1 MQDENIE
8 KVDGVVENNQQED
21 MEFTKEQFD
30 VTSEVVE
37 DFDYFYTDEDKILV
51 AEKLKRKHRLFI
63 GLIIGL
69 LVFITIM
76 AVGGTRM
83 VLYDTN
89 DVVTRELVQRKD
101 YHSLV
106 ESPYKYVLELFT
118 YSGNEEI
125 TSIDDILQNK
135 INASGYLL
143 EINLS
148 KNSNKDKCLE
158 YQTKLD
164 GYVSSSSSYSNI
176 PLKKG
181 DKNYEEYKMFAQ
193 TLNLCLE
200 LEKEWVDVYISY
212 YENEIDSDGVGLTVA
227 NCEYELAQHINI
239 LASCY
244 QNAVQVK

>member
-148 KNSNKDKCLE
+148 KNSNKDKWEIRITKNIKCL
-158 YQTKLD
+158 
-164 GYVSSSSSYSNI
+164 
-176 PLKKG
+176 LK
-181 DKNYEEYKMFAQ
+181 
-193 TLNLCLE
+193 
-200 LEKEWVDVYISY
+200 
-212 YENEIDSDGVGLTVA
+212 
-227 NCEYELAQHINI
+227 H
-239 LASCY
+239 
-244 QNAVQVK
+244 